1 MPVIILTF
9 PIFGLPSFDSGI
21 NGVKFRR
28 PVVPGDTLVM
38 EMELTKFMA
47 GFGIA
52 KRKGAAY
59 VDGQPA
65 VEVEEFTFALAK
77 DKK

>member
-1 MPVIILTF
+1 M
-9 PIFGLPSFDSGI
+9 
-21 NGVKFRR
+21 
-28 PVVPGDTLVM
+28 VPGDTLVM